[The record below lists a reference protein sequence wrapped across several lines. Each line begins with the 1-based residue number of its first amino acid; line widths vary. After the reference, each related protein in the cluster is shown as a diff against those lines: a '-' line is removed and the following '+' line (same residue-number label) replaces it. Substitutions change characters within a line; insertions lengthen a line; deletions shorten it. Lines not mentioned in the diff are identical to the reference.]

1 MKVTFTESECKI
13 TKKASKLWD
22 SGVCHENLHV
32 LGLIDGKIKK
42 LVSAGFYTGYNPSAS
57 ITCIISVSCG
67 PNRISAS
74 GETSGYGYHKQS
86 AAFSNACSN
95 AGITFDHNVSGA
107 GEHAV
112 REALFSIA
120 RDFFTECDA
129 STLVMVENNIH
140 SPEIST
146 EFYLKDDEE
155 QSQEMNGM

>member
-1 MKVTFTESECKI
+1 MKTTFKDVDCKI
-13 TKKASKLWD
+13 TNKASKLWD

-32 LGLIDGKIKK
+32 LGLVDGKIKK
-42 LVSAGFYTGYNPSAS
+42 LASAGFYTGYSPSAS
-57 ITCIISVSCG
+57 MTCIVSVGYG
-67 PNRISAS
+67 PDRISAS

-86 AAFSNACSN
+86 AAFSRACSN
-95 AGITFDHNVSGA
+95 AGITFDQGVSGA

-112 REALFSIA
+112 REALFSIV
-120 RDFFTECDA
+120 RDFYPECDA

-155 QSQEMNGM
+155 QSQEMNGV